1 MPLLLGSFTQGLFG
15 GAQAV
20 LGMYSTY
27 QQIQGTQANQDAAAN
42 WLQTQKAQDEADK
55 KAREAAGD
63 APIQPMSDGSTPTT
77 PPSTPD
83 TPPAPTGDGKV
94 TQTALPPP
102 DKAKPA
108 SATPPSEREV
118 DLNKYAIWNPTNPTG
133 TEALTSATAN
143 PGRQPDP
150 LSTTALMTPPNT
162 GGTVTPNPWPTLPNA
177 PGAPAQT
184 AQTTTPTPTPEAPRP
199 PRNQVGEGP
208 VIWTADQGMH
218 HARVGETGFIWDPAT
233 GYKRFTWDG
242 TQPPPP
248 PVRGPAPPAA
258 SVAAGGVDESGR
270 PVPTDPTAGISPPR
284 SPPVP
289 MASTN
294 QPVGATIGL
303 GGGTSAITN
312 QPVGGAGGPSLLTR
326 PSAITNQP
334 VGGVGGVGAGPT
346 AGGTPVQGGVPQA
359 SAQPPTV
366 GQRIGSLL
374 SQVNPIGTAHA
385 EGAPAA
391 PPVPAP
397 APAQAPPQA
406 GPRAG
411 VEPPA
416 PAPAPAPAAA
426 PAPPAQVADKNGIAV
441 PTPVA
446 THAEAPTG
454 AAAASTP
461 TQAGPVPVQG
471 EAGKVAPGQAT
482 PSVQSATTSPAAA
495 PPVSPKPW
503 IDVQRNNPQVAQ
515 MIRNSVDKY
524 GRNGVVSPEDAAAVG
539 WRESHLNVRSAEDG
553 YGSKGIMQVQP
564 DTARQLERD
573 MHLPPGTFDLDSP
586 QGNMDAGVAYLA
598 HLAVDQGF
606 GPHSVQT
613 NVAYMRGPGGAHEAF
628 NDLNGFLRNN
638 PIVARDIPTMYG
650 PGFKFDLSQFNGG
663 TSNPNYQPVTVQGAI
678 TAAQGGPDT
687 WLPYITRT
695 GPVDAGMTEKWRSAQ
710 NSLIYAALM
719 NGHMDMV
726 PHIIDFVAQQSHMG
740 TLSNLAAADNALGS
754 NNPEMA
760 AQYIAKAHAF
770 FPDGTF
776 ARVGVG
782 KDGNVYVQ
790 QFDDGSKTA
799 IGKPFQVT
807 HDMLSQQMLLLHN
820 PATYTQELQKYQ
832 LQNAQIAMVKAHG
845 QYYEQ
850 LPGIAQAKQ
859 EGIAQRAADKIQ
871 SQQDL
876 EQQREA
882 ARARENAL
890 NREHQE
896 AMKGATAGSSAATDQ
911 RHVDTEINKDYE
923 GGQPQANEV
932 AATLPRQ
939 SHVDAILRRS
949 EASGGA
955 GLAGPL
961 ARETARDMVNGRGA
975 RLDRQTDKNGNSRDA
990 VIGADGSIRGYLS
1003 TDMGDRIRGLAGSQ
1017 KMPAAGG
1024 AAGPGKQT
1032 MGIGAG
1038 AGSQMAAMQG
1048 LNTNLSGQP
1057 MQPMQ
1062 QPQQQAA

>member
-1 MPLLLGSFTQGLFG
+1 M
-15 GAQAV
+15 
-20 LGMYSTY
+20 
-27 QQIQGTQANQDAAAN
+27 
-42 WLQTQKAQDEADK
+42 
-55 KAREAAGD
+55 
-63 APIQPMSDGSTPTT
+63 
-77 PPSTPD
+77 
-83 TPPAPTGDGKV
+83 
-94 TQTALPPP
+94 
-102 DKAKPA
+102 
-108 SATPPSEREV
+108 
-118 DLNKYAIWNPTNPTG
+118 
-133 TEALTSATAN
+133 
-143 PGRQPDP
+143 
-150 LSTTALMTPPNT
+150 
-162 GGTVTPNPWPTLPNA
+162 
-177 PGAPAQT
+177 
-184 AQTTTPTPTPEAPRP
+184 
-199 PRNQVGEGP
+199 
-208 VIWTADQGMH
+208 
-218 HARVGETGFIWDPAT
+218 
-233 GYKRFTWDG
+233 
-242 TQPPPP
+242 
-248 PVRGPAPPAA
+248 
-258 SVAAGGVDESGR
+258 
-270 PVPTDPTAGISPPR
+270 
-284 SPPVP
+284 
-289 MASTN
+289 
-294 QPVGATIGL
+294 
-303 GGGTSAITN
+303 
-312 QPVGGAGGPSLLTR
+312 
-326 PSAITNQP
+326 
-334 VGGVGGVGAGPT
+334 
-346 AGGTPVQGGVPQA
+346 
-359 SAQPPTV
+359 
-366 GQRIGSLL
+366 
-374 SQVNPIGTAHA
+374 
-385 EGAPAA
+385 
-391 PPVPAP
+391 
-397 APAQAPPQA
+397 
-406 GPRAG
+406 
-411 VEPPA
+411 
-416 PAPAPAPAAA
+416 
-426 PAPPAQVADKNGIAV
+426 ADKNGIAV

-461 TQAGPVPVQG
+461 TQSGAVPVQG

-482 PSVQSATTSPAAA
+482 PSVQSATTPPVLA